1 MSEKVGPKTKL
12 TDELFKEIKRSILD
26 GNDLKETAKICEINE
41 GTFYVWHS
49 NNYLNLADKIDGWKR
64 DRKLMLADIT
74 SDTIQTLPVFDD
86 NGKLDKELLKIKQKE
101 AEFIRETLGKQ
112 HYSKRSELTGK
123 DGEAIIVNQEDKSKT
138 DNIINEY
145 LNAKQDTGDIKQ

>member
-64 DRKLMLADIT
+64 DRRLMLADIT

>member
-1 MSEKVGPKTKL
+1 MSEKVGAKTKL

-64 DRKLMLADIT
+64 DRKLMLADVT
-74 SDTIQTLPVFDD
+74 SDIIQTLPVFDD

>member
-1 MSEKVGPKTKL
+1 MSEKVGAKTKL

>member
-123 DGEAIIVNQEDKSKT
+123 DGKSLVVNIDKDIAEK
-138 DNIINEY
+138 NA
-145 LNAKQDTGDIKQ
+145 LNAESENHS

>member
-1 MSEKVGPKTKL
+1 MSEKVGAKTKL

-123 DGEAIIVNQEDKSKT
+123 DGKSLVVNIDKDIAEK
-138 DNIINEY
+138 NNVKNEP
-145 LNAKQDTGDIKQ
+145 

>member
-123 DGEAIIVNQEDKSKT
+123 DGEALVITPEEKSKIN
-138 DNIINEY
+138 NIIEEY
-145 LNAKQDTGDIKQ
+145 LNDEKQQ

>member
-123 DGEAIIVNQEDKSKT
+123 DGKSLVVNIDKDIAEKNNVANSEPK
-138 DNIINEY
+138 DNS
-145 LNAKQDTGDIKQ
+145 

>member
-1 MSEKVGPKTKL
+1 MSEKVGAKTKL

-74 SDTIQTLPVFDD
+74 SDIIQTLPVFDD

>member
-74 SDTIQTLPVFDD
+74 SDIIQTLPVFDD

>member
-1 MSEKVGPKTKL
+1 
-12 TDELFKEIKRSILD
+12 
-26 GNDLKETAKICEINE
+26 
-41 GTFYVWHS
+41 
-49 NNYLNLADKIDGWKR
+49 
-64 DRKLMLADIT
+64 MLADIT
-74 SDTIQTLPVFDD
+74 SDIIQTLPVFDD

>member
-86 NGKLDKELLKIKQKE
+86 NGKLDKELLEIKQKE

-123 DGEAIIVNQEDKSKT
+123 DGSNLVPVDEEIKSKI
-138 DNIINEY
+138 DNAITNY
-145 LNAKQDTGDIKQ
+145 LNDHTRDTK

>member
-74 SDTIQTLPVFDD
+74 SDIIQTLPVFDD

-123 DGEAIIVNQEDKSKT
+123 DGEALVITPEEKSKIN
-138 DNIINEY
+138 NIIEEY
-145 LNAKQDTGDIKQ
+145 LNDEKQQ